1 LLIASD
7 APTLRPYR
15 FHELGSIQF
24 DAFCRRLLELEAGF
38 ASGEW
43 REAPSGSSV
52 MAPEGVA
59 LPSSG
64 NRLAGPALM
73 VVAWFRDGTSPRAQ
87 VDILD
92 VVTQAQEEWRPT
104 EPRSLLVLTNAVA
117 DDRHWHDVEARYLG
131 PEELTHAVA
140 ASPTLRLQS
149 PALLG
154 IAEPDELIPK
164 EARERSTGDVR
175 AAADLARVFVATGP
189 YVRALEALERHHF
202 AVLTGPPEVGKTAIA
217 RTIGLAL
224 LSDGWEFHECIRP
237 EELWRLYSRDRK
249 QVFVADDAFGS
260 TEYRPEAADRWAVEL
275 DRALRTMDGS
285 HLLVWTSRPAPLKAA
300 LRRLHREHG
309 VERFPAPA
317 QVQVDAADLD
327 VAEKALILFRHAK
340 RAALPRSAIAL
351 VQQQGMTIVGHEHF
365 TPERI
370 RRFVADRLRELDR
383 DAWDAFALERMIS
396 DGLRRPTAAMAASF
410 RALAPEHRA
419 VLVALLDAPPGPVTE
434 RELVAAVRRHSQT
447 SFARSPTELVD
458 RLTDH
463 FLRVVEP
470 KSIAWVHP
478 SWRDLVVEELVRDSK
493 ARRTF
498 LLDSSIEGLLLAL
511 STAGGEAGERVVPL
525 LVEDADWDA
534 LADRIGSL
542 GTELDGPAIT
552 RLLMAL
558 AEARAT
564 VDDQRDELDALAV
577 YALACI
583 ARRWDETRAVIQV
596 GLLSVWFELAADLP
610 ERPAP
615 PDFATTWIEL
625 LPAEHPHLDD
635 DVELARWDE
644 WTALAELL
652 MEHVPQALVTFAFP
666 ARQGDAIRAFVA
678 CANAEEDAIW
688 HSARRE
694 LVGQILRRLARL
706 APALSV
712 GAGRI
717 WLKFSEPPPS
727 PFDEPAFD
735 PRPISR
741 ELRRILDAPTPRPH
755 SDAALVRRVLR
766 DL

>member
-1 LLIASD
+1 
-7 APTLRPYR
+7 
-15 FHELGSIQF
+15 
-24 DAFCRRLLELEAGF
+24 
-38 ASGEW
+38 
-43 REAPSGSSV
+43 
-52 MAPEGVA
+52 MAPDGVV

-64 NRLAGPALM
+64 DRLAGPALV
-73 VVAWFRDGTSPRAQ
+73 VVAWFRDGTAPRGA

-92 VVTQAQEEWRPT
+92 VVAQAHEEWRPT

-117 DDRHWHDVEARYLG
+117 DDRLWHDAEAAYLG
-131 PEELTHAVA
+131 PDELTRAVV
-140 ASPTLRLQS
+140 ASPRLRLRL

-154 IAEPDELIPK
+154 IAEPDELIPS

-175 AAADLARVFVATGP
+175 AATDLARVFVATGP
-189 YVRALEALERHHF
+189 YVRALQALERHHF
-202 AVLTGPPEVGKTAIA
+202 AVLTGPPEMGKTAIA

-224 LSDGWEFHECIRP
+224 LSDGWDFHECLRP

-260 TEYRPEAADRWAVEL
+260 TEYRPEAAERWAVEL

-340 RAALPRSAIAL
+340 GAALPRSTIAL
-351 VQQQGMTIVGHEHF
+351 VQEQGMTLVSHEHF

-370 RRFVADRLRELDR
+370 RRFVAGPLLELDH
-383 DAWDAFALERMIS
+383 DGSDAFALERAVS
-396 DGLRRPTAAMAASF
+396 DELRRPTAAMAASF

-419 VLVALLDAPPGPVTE
+419 VLVALLDTPPGPVAE

-470 KSIAWVHP
+470 TSVAWVHP
-478 SWRDLVVEELVRDSK
+478 SWRDLVIDELVQDAV
-493 ARRTF
+493 ARRSF
-498 LLDSSIEGLLLAL
+498 LRDSSIEGVLLAL

-525 LVEDADWDA
+525 LVEDPDWDA

-542 GTELDGPAIT
+542 DAQLDGPAIT
-552 RLLMAL
+552 RLLGAL
-558 AEARAT
+558 AEARLT
-564 VDDQRDELDALAV
+564 VADQRDELDALAA
-577 YALACI
+577 YTLGRI

-596 GLLSVWFELAADLP
+596 GLLTVWFELAADLP

-615 PDFATTWIEL
+615 PGLATTWIEL
-625 LPAEHPHLDD
+625 LPAEEPDLDD
-635 DVELARWDE
+635 DAELARWDE

-666 ARQGDAIRAFVA
+666 AQQGDAITAFVA

-727 PFDEPAFD
+727 PFDGPTSD

-741 ELRRILDAPTPRPH
+741 ELRRILDAPAARPR